1 MNIMI
6 LIVNFLLLLV
16 FFTPVT
22 LSYIGYRNTKKQ
34 IFIFIISL
42 FSLISIDNIV
52 LCITEISSEF
62 SASYDAMFMT
72 VPAFKTFIYAG
83 TFVCVIKIIE
93 LFLNVKTPL
102 YLYVLLAIVLSWLL
116 FIPMF
121 TNSAIKVWCYFLPSQ
136 ILRILLCLYV
146 LYILKG
152 HAKQYI
158 SKQYRI
164 FRNLFIFM
172 GIVSV
177 LIALE
182 DTIVIFKVD
191 KYADLSVS
199 ITDRNFTESAMLLV
213 CSIVV
218 SKMLVNNFQ
227 ISLRNM
233 AIPEQNPNIIPEPE
247 TEKEASTEIQETEP
261 TPAFIRK
268 TEHTETSTQ
277 DYSKFFLFCREYQ
290 LTTREQDIVKLLL
303 ENKDNNA
310 ISEELVISLGTVKA
324 HVHNVFSK
332 TEVKRRQQLI
342 ELYEDF
348 QAEETL

>member
-1 MNIMI
+1 MDIMI
-6 LIVNFLLLLV
+6 LVINFLLIII
-16 FFTPVT
+16 FFTPVV
-22 LSYIGYRNTKKQ
+22 LSYTGYKNTKKQ
-34 IFIFIISL
+34 IFIFIILL
-42 FSLISIDNIV
+42 FSLICIDNVII
-52 LCITEISSEF
+52 CITEISSEF
-62 SASYDAMFMT
+62 SAAYDTMFMT
-72 VPAFKTFIYAG
+72 VPAFKTFVYAG

-93 LFLNVKTPL
+93 LFLHVKTPL

-116 FIPMF
+116 FIPML

-136 ILRILLCLYV
+136 ILRIILCIYV
-146 LYILKG
+146 LHTMKTYASQYSHKRYSTFRKLIL
-152 HAKQYI
+152 
-158 SKQYRI
+158 
-164 FRNLFIFM
+164 FM

-177 LIALE
+177 FIAFE
-182 DTIVIFKVD
+182 DTIVIFKID
-191 KYADLSVS
+191 KYADLFVS
-199 ITDRNFTESAMLLV
+199 ITERNFTESAMFV
-213 CSIVV
+213 ICAMVTAR
-218 SKMLVNNFQ
+218 MLNQAFQ
-227 ISLRNM
+227 ITLRDT
-233 AIPEQNPNIIPEPE
+233 AVYESDSAVITEQI
-247 TEKEASTEIQETEP
+247 TESEELTESEDT
-261 TPAFIRK
+261 TPVFMK
-268 TEHTETSTQ
+268 KLDHTENTTQ